1 MTRSRTP
8 RPGTQTWHPEQ
19 RGWSGLLIE
28 PLPAL
33 AARLRAERRAIVI
46 EAACTSPERCGRTAK
61 LKVAGAFS
69 SPERRLRVSDAAV
82 QDEIEVRLVTLDEI
96 LQTNGIASVDF
107 VSLGVEGHE
116 LEVLRGFSL
125 ERYRPQLLLIEDHAP
140 DLSRHRALT
149 ARGYRLI
156 RRTGL
161 NAWYVPA
168 SSDMRLSAYGRWQ
181 LFRKYVVG
189 LPFRR
194 LREALRR
201 LRATTVRRTRVRRS
215 AAVQSARAPTG
226 KIAPL

>member
-1 MTRSRTP
+1 MFVDVGANDPVKDS
-8 RPGTQTWHPEQ
+8 QTWHLEQ

-33 AARLRAERRAIVI
+33 AARLRAERRAVVI
-46 EAACTSPERCGRTAK
+46 EAACTSAERSGQTAK
-61 LKVAGAFS
+61 LKVAGAWS
-69 SPERRLRVSDAAV
+69 SLESGLRVTDAVV
-82 QDEIEVRLVTLDEI
+82 QGEIEVRLVTLDEI
-96 LQTNGIASVDF
+96 LQSHGIASVDF
-107 VSLGVEGHE
+107 VSIDVEGHE

-125 ERYRPQLLLIEDHAP
+125 ERYRPQLVLIEDHAL

-149 ARGYRLI
+149 ARGYRLV

-168 SSDMRLSAYGRWQ
+168 TSDIVPVSSYGRWQ

-194 LREALRR
+194 SRDALRR
-201 LRATTVRRTRVRRS
+201 LRSR
-215 AAVQSARAPTG
+215 
-226 KIAPL
+226 L